1 MSIMKKEFKTL
12 NLKKLTI
19 AKINTSELMKIQG
32 GSSDPTDP
40 DHNAD
45 PELSREMGC
54 TYSIFQ

>member
-1 MSIMKKEFKTL
+1 MKKEFKTL

-19 AKINTSELMKIQG
+19 AKINTSELLKIQG

-40 DHNAD
+40 DPHTD

-54 TYSIFQ
+54 TYSHFH